1 MTVEP
6 AFGYRIGDSIVA
18 VARVAVDQR
27 AQLDAESLPK
37 VGRLHGWLSLEEV
50 KVESEPGGGRKITRV
65 FQVTASAPEPRV
77 LYLPKV
83 ELRFRLD
90 GRELVEQ
97 LESVPVAVAPIA
109 PSKPVLR
116 SGFGVLRPDRDVPA
130 PAPREALLR
139 AGWLAVAL
147 AVLALLWAGLRM
159 VALRRPGYAPFENA
173 ARKLRRLARGR
184 RDAAAEQ
191 VVGAGF
197 RIMHEAFN
205 QAAGQAVFSAA
216 GPFPRRASAV
226 RRRSHPSARLL
237 RPVRRVLLRRRHR
250 HRRRQ
255 GGGRCTGW
263 HGGRCR
269 LGRRPHLAGR
279 SCQAPGKARATRQPM
294 NLEFAHPQWLWLLP
308 LAALPWLRR
317 SGRDQVHPWL
327 ALVPPDR
334 FSTVVDWTVRLAG
347 SLLIAAALMAIAGLQ
362 RKEQP
367 FERISR
373 GAEIVVLLDRSR
385 SMDQSLAHRA
395 QHSSGRRQS

>member
-1 MTVEP
+1 MKREPMERASRGRPLPSRLAAATAMAALVACLGATRAGAATVTVEP

-205 QAAGQAVFSAA
+205 QAAGQAVFSSQRDRFLAGHPQFAGEATRVRAFFDRSDAFFFGARTGTAA
-216 GPFPRRASAV
+216 GRGAGGAPGGTAGGAALGDDPTWLADLARRL
-226 RRRSHPSARLL
+226 ARL
-237 RPVRRVLLRRRHR
+237 
-250 HRRRQ
+250 
-255 GGGRCTGW
+255 
-263 HGGRCR
+263 
-269 LGRRPHLAGR
+269 
-279 SCQAPGKARATRQPM
+279 
-294 NLEFAHPQWLWLLP
+294 
-308 LAALPWLRR
+308 
-317 SGRDQVHPWL
+317 
-327 ALVPPDR
+327 
-334 FSTVVDWTVRLAG
+334 
-347 SLLIAAALMAIAGLQ
+347 
-362 RKEQP
+362 EQP
-367 FERISR
+367 GSR
-373 GAEIVVLLDRSR
+373 
-385 SMDQSLAHRA
+385 
-395 QHSSGRRQS
+395 